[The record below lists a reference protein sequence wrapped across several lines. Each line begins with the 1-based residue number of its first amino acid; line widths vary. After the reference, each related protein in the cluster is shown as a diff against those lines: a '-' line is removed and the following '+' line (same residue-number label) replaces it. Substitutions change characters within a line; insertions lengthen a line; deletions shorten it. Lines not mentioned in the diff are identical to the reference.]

1 MRVLVT
7 GSAGR
12 LGRSTSAVLAA
23 HGHDVVGVDVDRAE
37 TPGVRELVAD
47 LLDQGALR
55 TLMTE
60 VCPDA
65 VVHLAGI
72 AVPFSA
78 PESDILRVNS
88 QLAHTILETSRDL
101 EVARVLCASSPTL
114 IGYSSPGWSP
124 VALPLDENHPVAPAN
139 AYAVSK
145 VLVEELVSMFARSA
159 DGVYGAFRPCYV
171 ITPEEW
177 LGAPT
182 QQGHTVRER
191 LRDPSLA
198 AVSLF
203 NYLDARDAGEFV
215 AQWLLAP
222 SAAVNGETFFVGAAD
237 ALAVHPVAELAGRFA
252 PQLGPAATALVGTQ
266 PVFSIDKAR
275 ALLGWRPQRSW
286 RTELTD
292 TPDPTTAQLYLENR

>member
-12 LGRSTSAVLAA
+12 LGRSTTSVLVA
-23 HGHDVVGVDVDRAE
+23 HGHHVVGADVHRGG
-37 TPGVRELVAD
+37 TPGVTELAAD
-47 LLDQGALR
+47 LLDRDALR
-55 TLMTE
+55 ALMTE
-60 VCPDA
+60 VRPDA

-78 PESDILRVNS
+78 PESDILRINS
-88 QLAHTILETSRDL
+88 QLAHGILETARDL
-101 EVARVLCASSPTL
+101 QVERVLCASSPTL
-114 IGYSSPGWSP
+114 IGYSAPGWRPSR
-124 VALPLDENHPVAPAN
+124 LPLDEEHPVAPAN

-145 VLVEELVSMFARSA
+145 VLVEELTGMFARSSS
-159 DGVYGAFRPCYV
+159 GVYGAFRPCYV

-191 LRDPSLA
+191 LSDPSLA

-203 NYLDARDAGEFV
+203 NYLDARDAGEFI
-215 AQWLLAP
+215 ARWLLAP
-222 SAAVNGETFFVGAAD
+222 SATVNGEVFFVGAAD
-237 ALAVHPVAELAGRFA
+237 ALALQPVSKLAPQFA
-252 PQLGPAATALVGTQ
+252 PKLGSSADALIGTQ

-275 ALLGWRPQRSW
+275 HRLGWEPRRSW
-286 RTELTD
+286 RTELVD
-292 TPDPTTAQLYLENR
+292 APDPTPAQLFMENR